1 MRTIV
6 RLKVLSLLLALGALG
21 ITATGIQFHQE
32 SWIIGG
38 TIGVLFLSLPILLP
52 FLYRFFITS
61 PLGVHWDVTFA
72 SLITFATLFL
82 LGSYT
87 KLDNKFWE
95 WVGRLNWEQGVPG
108 AIGAAGQVIIA
119 IIAVWVAG
127 RQNEITEKLTGQQN
141 IITQQQT
148 IDAYFQG
155 ISDLVIDEEGQ
166 MEDWPLERVIAE
178 ARTAALMGSVDAGGR
193 AKVIRFLSSANLL
206 TPLKRDGLLGR
217 PILDGSG
224 GYVIDLEHGVRVINL
239 GTMLAGQD
247 LSHTDLRRAVLS
259 GANMVKTNFEG
270 ANLAGADFTGTIL
283 IKSNLRGTDL
293 TNVKFFHGSLEHC
306 SPRSRHFSPNFQ
318 TGAYTGAVVDG
329 ADFTGAVGLSEENR
343 KYLCAWGG
351 PETRRTIPGGC
362 RDVPNRLVF

>member
-6 RLKVLSLLLALGALG
+6 RLKVLSLILAVGALG
-21 ITATGIQFHQE
+21 LTATGIQLNQE
-32 SWIIGG
+32 SWIIWG
-38 TIGVLFLSLPILLP
+38 TSGVFFLSLPILIP
-52 FLYRFFITS
+52 FLYRFFLTS
-61 PLGVHWDVTFA
+61 PLGIHWDVTFA

-95 WVGRLNWEQGVPG
+95 WVGRLNWEEGVPG

-119 IIAVWVAG
+119 ILAVWVAG

-155 ISDLVIDEEGQ
+155 ISDLVIDPNGQ

-178 ARTAALMGSVDAGGR
+178 ARTAALIGSVDAGGR

-217 PILDGSG
+217 PILDGTG

-247 LSHTDLRRAVLS
+247 LSRTDLRRAIFS
-259 GANMVKTNFEG
+259 GANMLKANFEF
-270 ANLAGADFTGTIL
+270 ANLTGSDFTGTIL

-293 TNVKFFHGSLEHC
+293 TNVKFFYGCLEHA
-306 SPRSRHFSPNFQ
+306 SPRSRNFSPNFQ
-318 TGAYTGAVVDG
+318 TGAYTGAVVEG
-329 ADFTGAVGLSEENR
+329 ADFTGVVGLSEENR
-343 KYLCAWGG
+343 QYLCAWGG
-351 PETRRTIPGGC
+351 TETRRTIPGGC
-362 RDVPNRLVF
+362 RDVPNRLVL

>member
-6 RLKVLSLLLALGALG
+6 RLKVLSLILATGAVGL
-21 ITATGIQFHQE
+21 IATGIQFNQTD
-32 SWIIGG
+32 WIFWG
-38 TIGVLFLSLPILLP
+38 TIGVTVLSLPILLP
-52 FLYRFFITS
+52 FLFGFFRTS
-61 PLGVHWDVTFA
+61 PLGTHWDVTFA
-72 SLITFATLFL
+72 ALITFAALFL

-95 WVGRLNWEQGVPG
+95 WVGGLDWERGVPG

-119 IIAVWVAG
+119 ILAVWVAS
-127 RQNEITEKLTGQQN
+127 RQNEITEKLTSQQN

-178 ARTAALMGSVDAGGR
+178 ARTAALLGRVDSGGR

-239 GTMLAGQD
+239 STMLAGQD
-247 LSHTDLRRAVLS
+247 LSRTDLRRAILS
-259 GANMVKTNFEG
+259 GANMIRTNFEFT
-270 ANLAGADFTGTIL
+270 NLAGADFTGTIL
-283 IKSNLRGTDL
+283 IGANLRGTDL
-293 TNVKFFHGSLEHC
+293 SNVKFFHGLLEHA
-306 SPRSRHFSPNFQ
+306 SPRNRNFNPNFQ

-329 ADFTGAVGLSEENR
+329 VDVTGAKGLSEENR
-343 KYLCAWGG
+343 QYLCAWGG
-351 PETRRTIPGGC
+351 SETRKTIPGGC
-362 RDVPNRLVF
+362 RDVPNRLGL

>member
-1 MRTIV
+1 MKTIT
-6 RLKVLSLLLALGALG
+6 RLKVLSLIMAAGAVGVVAAGTQLN
-21 ITATGIQFHQE
+21 QE
-32 SWIIGG
+32 HLILWG
-38 TIGVLFLSLPILLP
+38 TIGVAVLSLPILLP
-52 FLYRFFITS
+52 FLYRFYITS

-82 LGSYT
+82 LGNYT

-95 WVGRLNWEQGVPG
+95 WVGSLNWEQGVPG

-119 IIAVWVAG
+119 ILAVWVAG

-178 ARTAALMGSVDAGGR
+178 ARTAALMGSVDAGGK

-224 GYVIDLEHGVRVINL
+224 GYMIDLEHGVRVINL

-247 LSHTDLRRAVLS
+247 LSHTDLRRAIFS
-259 GANMVKTNFEG
+259 GANMVKANFESS
-270 ANLAGADFTGTIL
+270 NLSGADFTGSIL
-283 IKSNLRGTDL
+283 IKCNLRGTDL
-293 TNVKFFHGSLEHC
+293 SNVKFFHGFLEQA
-306 SPRSRHFSPNFQ
+306 SPRSRNFSPNFQ

-329 ADFTGAVGLSEENR
+329 VDVTGAVGLSEENR
-343 KYLCAWGG
+343 QYLCAWGG
-351 PETRRTIPGGC
+351 SETRRTIPGGC
-362 RDVPNRLVF
+362 RDVPNRLGI